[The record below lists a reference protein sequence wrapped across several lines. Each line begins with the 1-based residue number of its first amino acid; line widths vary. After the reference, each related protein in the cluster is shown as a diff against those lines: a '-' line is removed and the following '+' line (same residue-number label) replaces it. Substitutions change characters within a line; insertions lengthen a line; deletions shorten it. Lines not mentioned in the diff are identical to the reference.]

1 MASRF
6 SSTKSLWA
14 NSQSP
19 LVSGTAVTRGAEG
32 PASEGLML
40 AVAVT
45 EAVKSSSSSSEISTT
60 PLGSA
65 FDSGP
70 ARARAVISSVLTEV
84 SSFPFFTTTVSS
96 CEDATTEDGVTDRAA
111 GDAGVGDDDAE
122 GEDGGE
128 ALADCPGDSPSSRLG
143 ILRRQLAVFVLM
155 TINVEMLSGSNPA
168 LRRLV
173 IKPRPA

>member
-45 EAVKSSSSSSEISTT
+45 EAVKSSGSTT
-60 PLGSA
+60 PL
-65 FDSGP
+65 SG
-70 ARARAVISSVLTEV
+70 
-84 SSFPFFTTTVSS
+84 
-96 CEDATTEDGVTDRAA
+96 
-111 GDAGVGDDDAE
+111 
-122 GEDGGE
+122 
-128 ALADCPGDSPSSRLG
+128 AD
-143 ILRRQLAVFVLM
+143 
-155 TINVEMLSGSNPA
+155 
-168 LRRLV
+168 
-173 IKPRPA
+173 